1 MITRSESLNW
11 LLLATKMEAQQF
23 QSEINVNCMQTIKFW
38 YIQYQVL
45 TCTLLIDTFEEDS
58 WVWPQRPGGGGGC
71 LKQMENLFGAN
82 WSTASKMLNI
92 KVNRVGWYN
101 FPSPPTHS
109 IFLSGWKLNSIL
121 LRAKIFGKVFFGK
134 LLKLKKLLWNN
145 HVIKKVLWTNL
156 EIKKYYGQIL
166 KLIMYYGQILK
177 FKKIILDKSWN

>member
-1 MITRSESLNW
+1 
-11 LLLATKMEAQQF
+11 MEAQQF

-109 IFLSGWKLNSIL
+109 IFLSGWKLKIEHLQCEDIWNIQELSESWKEIRNLGGRLFFVFMDDIL
-121 LRAKIFGKVFFGK
+121 GF
-134 LLKLKKLLWNN
+134 
-145 HVIKKVLWTNL
+145 
-156 EIKKYYGQIL
+156 
-166 KLIMYYGQILK
+166 
-177 FKKIILDKSWN
+177 